1 MIWRS
6 LIVLARMKRFIE
18 WFYLTYLILKIVYLG
33 WFVKEKITIIF
44 QKKIIN
50 DNYRI
55 QKEYRHISYFHYW
68 TGKTKTD
75 HTSVHVSTAMNKFF
89 FCFSNYVHALLIH
102 KCEMVTLWKMAV
114 MDWKWIVWVDSYL
127 PLHFLYR
134 SVGKWLWSLQV
145 FTSRCSI

>member
-18 WFYLTYLILKIVYLG
+18 WFYLTCLILKIVYFG
-33 WFVKEKITIIF
+33 WFFKEKITIIF
-44 QKKIIN
+44 QKKIVN

-68 TGKTKTD
+68 TSKTKTD
-75 HTSVHVSTAMNKFF
+75 HTAIHVSTAMNHFF
-89 FCFSNYVHALLIH
+89 NFCNYVHALLIH

-114 MDWKWIVWVDSYL
+114 MDWKPIVWVDSYL

-145 FTSRCSI
+145 FTSRCSM

>member
-1 MIWRS
+1 MIRRS

-18 WFYLTYLILKIVYLG
+18 LFYLTCLILKIVYLG
-33 WFVKEKITIIF
+33 WFVREKITITF
-44 QKKIIN
+44 QKKIVN

-102 KCEMVTLWKMAV
+102 KCEMVAL
-114 MDWKWIVWVDSYL
+114 
-127 PLHFLYR
+127 
-134 SVGKWLWSLQV
+134 
-145 FTSRCSI
+145 